1 MKTRQEHEAE
11 AESMMD
17 ELKKQNDTGE
27 LLFQA
32 FLMITQGKIV
42 DLLLDIHEML
52 DNRLPNTKE
61 GKP

>member
-1 MKTRQEHEAE
+1 MKTRKEHEAE
-11 AESMMD
+11 AEAMLD
-17 ELKKQNDTGE
+17 KLNKQEDSGDI
-27 LLFQA
+27 LYQR
-32 FLMITQGKIV
+32 FLMTTQGKIV